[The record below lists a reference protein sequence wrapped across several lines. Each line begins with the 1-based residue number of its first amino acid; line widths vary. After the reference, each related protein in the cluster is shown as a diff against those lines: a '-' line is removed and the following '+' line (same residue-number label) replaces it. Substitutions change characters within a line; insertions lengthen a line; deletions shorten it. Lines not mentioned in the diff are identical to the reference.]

1 MRSGANLG
9 SARCLRGEHL
19 IRLMSPRS
27 GTSAVKIPITWRYLL
42 AFYYFGALMGMSH
55 ELAHHAAGFAVG
67 GEWGYKTFNPLVY
80 GLLFLVVPIT
90 VFYLVGIVLEDL
102 INKPHVLSD
111 TVWGI
116 PYMVLLAEVVA
127 TIGYSVLK
135 LNLWR
140 PADDAQRRAA

>member
-1 MRSGANLG
+1 M
-9 SARCLRGEHL
+9 SARRAPNTTDVSP
-19 IRLMSPRS
+19 IRN
-27 GTSAVKIPITWRYLL
+27 
-42 AFYYFGALMGMSH
+42 
-55 ELAHHAAGFAVG
+55 EHAAEFAIG
-67 GEWGYKTFNPLVY
+67 GEWGYKTFNPLIY

-102 INKPHVLSD
+102 INKQHVLSD

-116 PYMVLLAEVVA
+116 PYMLLLAEVIA

-140 PADDAQRRAA
+140 PADDA